1 MKLKDY
7 LKGASEYTEN
17 SSWLE
22 WRTILEGRL
31 RENSTLYES
40 LSTYEKNRTAAEFQ
54 NRIRTEELKA
64 WYGSPEGES
73 IFQGTSIS
81 SLTIRA
87 SYNNPLKLDDISSLE
102 IQIAK
107 RYIQE
112 HDRLR
117 KCVKDAIIEDTQE
130 WIKKGLFYG
139 VCIAS
144 KVLSQAFA
152 LHANVS
158 DIVFKVDNYLVDPHE
173 ITSYPDEVRQKYFE
187 KVLKR
192 VECFEGLEIDRQSL
206 ESSLILADISKP
218 KLEKYNKKILLAPVC
233 CNQIA
238 EILSKRVRDKIE
250 KLSEG
255 RINPPSLSVTIC
267 DTDAPYTYNHLL
279 GCGGQLEAPELPGLT
294 VLGCSGTISAFRW
307 LYSYRV
313 SLISQKIMKSSLY
326 SEVHRDFI
334 PFVFFGVLVPRDAD
348 ILLDMK
354 NLSTLRYKGNLSPQI
369 EYLFLV
375 SDLLDYVN
383 SGHSESLNSLLLK
396 HI

>member
-1 MKLKDY
+1 M
-7 LKGASEYTEN
+7 EE
-17 SSWLE
+17 
-22 WRTILEGRL
+22 RL

-152 LHANVS
+152 LHANAS
-158 DIVFKVDNYLVDPHE
+158 DIVFD
-173 ITSYPDEVRQKYFE
+173 
-187 KVLKR
+187 
-192 VECFEGLEIDRQSL
+192 GLDDL
-206 ESSLILADISKP
+206 D
-218 KLEKYNKKILLAPVC
+218 C
-233 CNQIA
+233 GF
-238 EILSKRVRDKIE
+238 RVRGYRDIYGYSCK
-250 KLSEG
+250 
-255 RINPPSLSVTIC
+255 N
-267 DTDAPYTYNHLL
+267 YT
-279 GCGGQLEAPELPGLT
+279 
-294 VLGCSGTISAFRW
+294 
-307 LYSYRV
+307 
-313 SLISQKIMKSSLY
+313 
-326 SEVHRDFI
+326 
-334 PFVFFGVLVPRDAD
+334 
-348 ILLDMK
+348 
-354 NLSTLRYKGNLSPQI
+354 
-369 EYLFLV
+369 
-375 SDLLDYVN
+375 
-383 SGHSESLNSLLLK
+383 
-396 HI
+396 

>member
-1 MKLKDY
+1 VKLKDY
-7 LKGASEYTEN
+7 LKGALEYTEN

-22 WRTILEGRL
+22 WRNILAERL
-31 RENSTLYES
+31 RENSTLYEG
-40 LSTYEKNRTAAEFQ
+40 LSTYDKNRIAAEFQ

-81 SLTIRA
+81 SLTIPA
-87 SYNNPLKLDDISSLE
+87 SYRNPLKLDDITSLE

-117 KCVKDAIIEDTQE
+117 KCVKEAIIEDTQE

-158 DIVFKVDNYLVDPHE
+158 DIVFNVDNYLVDPHE

-187 KVLKR
+187 EILKR
-192 VECFEGLEIDRQSL
+192 VECFEGLEIDRQIL

-218 KLEKYNKKILLAPVC
+218 KVEKYNDKILLAPFC

-250 KLSEG
+250 NLSDG
-255 RINPPSLSVTIC
+255 RINPSSLSVTIC
-267 DTDAPYTYNHLL
+267 DTDAPYTYHHLL
-279 GCGGQLEAPELPGLT
+279 GCGGQLEAPELPGLS

-326 SEVHRDFI
+326 SEVHRNFI

-354 NLSTLRYKGNLSPQI
+354 NLSTLRYNGNLSPQL

-375 SDLLDYVN
+375 SDLLDYAN
-383 SGHSESLNSLLLK
+383 SGRSESLDSILLK
-396 HI
+396 LR